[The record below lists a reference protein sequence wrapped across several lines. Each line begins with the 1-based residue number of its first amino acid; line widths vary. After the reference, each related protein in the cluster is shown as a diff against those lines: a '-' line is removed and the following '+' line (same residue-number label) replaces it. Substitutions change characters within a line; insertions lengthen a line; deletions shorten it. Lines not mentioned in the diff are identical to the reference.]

1 MPSLRPPHPVAVLA
15 TALLVAVCVWLGYW
29 QLDRAR
35 EKQAL
40 IDGFRRGDATSVDIT
55 SRSLDG
61 LARYQTVNAR
71 GAYEPRRQIL
81 IDNMPATDGRPGYRV
96 LTPFRRT
103 TGGALVLVDR
113 GWVPLGDSREHR
125 PAVDVPDDTR
135 EIAGRIDRP
144 PEPGL
149 RMRDAVAADPEVW
162 PRVLNYPTTEQLAAA
177 LGEPIELQIVL
188 LHPQAPDGYE
198 RKWQPALRMNPSR
211 HLAYA
216 IQWFAFAFVAVV
228 VLAIASMR
236 RGSRK
241 DGGTP

>member
-1 MPSLRPPHPVAVLA
+1 MRSFRPPHPVAVLA

-81 IDNMPATDGRPGYRV
+81 LDNMPAADGRPGYRV

-103 TGGALVLVDR
+103 TGGALLLVDR
-113 GWVPLGDSREHR
+113 GWVPLGDSREHL
-125 PAVDVPDDTR
+125 PALDVPDDAR
-135 EIAGRIDRP
+135 EITGRVDQP
-144 PEPGL
+144 PVPGL
-149 RMRDAVAADPEVW
+149 RMR
-162 PRVLNYPTTEQLAAA
+162 
-177 LGEPIELQIVL
+177 
-188 LHPQAPDGYE
+188 
-198 RKWQPALRMNPSR
+198 
-211 HLAYA
+211 
-216 IQWFAFAFVAVV
+216 
-228 VLAIASMR
+228 R
-236 RGSRK
+236 RGRGRSREA
-241 DGGTP
+241 GRG